1 VGRRRRSLP
10 CGHDLSQWCSDQS
23 GAAVVDSVPSL
34 LANADAMSLA
44 LAQFNEQGLIP
55 VSVETQGQVI
65 TVKVNTMNVVTAS
78 VSLLHLLLDEVV
90 SASGGTVTSHDIIVR
105 LREQLDASE
114 D

>member
-1 VGRRRRSLP
+1 MVDKAVYRAANILLDVVSV
-10 CGHDLSQWCSDQS
+10 CDWSDAGS
-23 GAAVVDSVPSL
+23 E
-34 LANADAMSLA
+34 ANADAMSLA

-65 TVKVNTMNVVTAS
+65 TVKVNAMNVVTAS

-105 LREQLDASE
+105 MREQLEASE